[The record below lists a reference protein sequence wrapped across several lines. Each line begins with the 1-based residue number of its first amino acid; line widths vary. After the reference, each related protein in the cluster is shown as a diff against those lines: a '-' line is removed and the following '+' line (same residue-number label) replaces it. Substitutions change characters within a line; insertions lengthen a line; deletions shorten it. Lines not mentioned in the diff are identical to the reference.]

1 MNVYHSHQYHIF
13 GRPLNALMEVNQ
25 ALLAA
30 IESLGN
36 KDKKEKVS
44 SRYKVEGPQSELT
57 LFCKC
62 CVQ

>member
-1 MNVYHSHQYHIF
+1 MLFFSVFNIWMCYSYQQHVFY
-13 GRPLNALMEVNQ
+13 RPLNALIEVNQ

-44 SRYKVEGPQSELT
+44 SRYKVEGPQSELI
-57 LFCKC
+57 
-62 CVQ
+62 